1 MADTKSNFKAPGVA
15 QEEVDIRALPLLSD
29 EDIVYLG
36 MSDSAQRRKLL
47 HAARSLKSSAAQPL
61 KPPWSTRSAC
71 QPPSETNP
79 RSSEVDCRSLGQ
91 TGNVRSQSSRDTPRP
106 SQSAPSACQPLSSSA
121 HCSAQ
126 GDRNAPPQTIATGSQ
141 SNKDASEGRV
151 RLESSTAPAQQGC
164 TGVKRTAADA
174 FGAASPESNGD
185 SDFAEEPARQAPP
198 APRLAR
204 LGKAALTARKMGS
217 SGPKA
222 QPPSSAAAG
231 PSLQPCQTIEGLQN
245 TLEQGSKVVQPGTSA
260 HAEGLTSRPAD
271 ATGSAQ
277 EMPYAAPEPRQ
288 HGRLQVP
295 EKVALL
301 ESSQPRSVAAQGQV
315 ALTHQPPVS
324 SSALSPLQQQP
335 AHCLQGLQG
344 LQGLQAE
351 ACSGREC
358 PELAPAKG
366 EPGFTRQHSVPGA
379 SAKSAPCR
387 SGALGHLLASRQ
399 ALSLSHAITTASH
412 VLT

>member
-1 MADTKSNFKAPGVA
+1 M
-15 QEEVDIRALPLLSD
+15 DIRALPLLSD
-29 EDIVYLG
+29 EDLVYLG
-36 MSDSAQRRKLL
+36 VSDSAQRRQLL
-47 HAARSLKSSAAQPL
+47 HATRTLKRSAAQPM
-61 KPPWSTRSAC
+61 KPPGSTPSRC
-71 QPPSETNP
+71 QPPSETNL
-79 RSSEVDCRSLGQ
+79 RSTEEDGRSLGQ
-91 TGNVRSQSSRDTPRP
+91 TGNARSQPSRDTPRP
-106 SQSAPSACQPLSSSA
+106 SQIACSACQPLSSSA

-126 GDRNAPPQTIATGSQ
+126 GDGSAPPQTIATGSQ
-141 SNKDASEGRV
+141 SSKDASEGRFK
-151 RLESSTAPAQQGC
+151 LQKSTAPAQQGC
-164 TGVKRTAADA
+164 TGVKRTVADA
-174 FGAASPESNGD
+174 FGAASLESNGD

-198 APRLAR
+198 GPRLAR
-204 LGKAALTARKMGS
+204 LGKAALSARKMGS

-222 QPPSSAAAG
+222 QPPSSAAAA
-231 PSLQPCQTIEGLQN
+231 PSLQPCQTSEGLQN
-245 TLEQGSKVVQPGTSA
+245 TLEQGSKVVQPGTGA
-260 HAEGLTSRPAD
+260 HAEGLTSRSAD

-277 EMPYAAPEPRQ
+277 EMPFAAPEPRL

-295 EKVALL
+295 EKVALP
-301 ESSQPRSVAAQGQV
+301 ESSQRRSVAAQGQV

-335 AHCLQGLQG
+335 AQCLQG

-366 EPGFTRQHSVPGA
+366 EPGSTRQHSGPSA
-379 SAKSAPCR
+379 SAKPAPCR

-399 ALSLSHAITTASH
+399 ALSLSHAVTTASH

>member
-1 MADTKSNFKAPGVA
+1 M
-15 QEEVDIRALPLLSD
+15 DIRALPLLSD
-29 EDIVYLG
+29 EDLAYLG

-47 HAARSLKSSAAQPL
+47 HAARSLKNSAAQPM
-61 KPPWSTRSAC
+61 KPPGSTPSTC
-71 QPPSETNP
+71 QPPSETNL
-79 RSSEVDCRSLGQ
+79 RSIEVDCRSLGQ
-91 TGNVRSQSSRDTPRP
+91 TGNARSQSSRDTPRP

-141 SNKDASEGRV
+141 SSKDASEGRV
-151 RLESSTAPAQQGC
+151 RLQSSTAPAPQGC

-198 APRLAR
+198 GPRLAR
-204 LGKAALTARKMGS
+204 LGKAALPARKMGS

-222 QPPSSAAAG
+222 QPPAGAAAA
-231 PSLQPCQTIEGLQN
+231 PSLQPFQTIAGLQN
-245 TLEQGSKVVQPGTSA
+245 TLEQGSKVVQPGTGP
-260 HAEGLTSRPAD
+260 HAEGLTFRPAD

-295 EKVALL
+295 EKVALP
-301 ESSQPRSVAAQGQV
+301 ESPPRSVAAQGHV
-315 ALTHQPPVS
+315 ARTHQPPVS
-324 SSALSPLQQQP
+324 SSALPPMQQQP
-335 AHCLQGLQG
+335 AQCLQGLQG

-358 PELAPAKG
+358 PELAPVKG
-366 EPGFTRQHSVPGA
+366 EPGSTRQHRGPGA
-379 SAKSAPCR
+379 SAKSAHCR

-399 ALSLSHAITTASH
+399 ALSLSHAVNTASR